1 MLLVFFFFFFKQKTA
16 YEMRISDW
24 SSDVCSSDLLDA
36 FGDQYMV
43 RGFGV
48 SQTVNGVATAVL
60 NHARDT
66 ANVERIEVLKGPASV
81 LYGQMQPGAVINIVT
96 KQPTTDFQA
105 GFGASG
111 GRYDNFR
118 GEADISGPLNADG
131 TIAARITG
139 AYENSDSFVDFW
151 HKTHGFVAPVIAFRP
166 GQIGSAPVRTP
177 VTNSQL
183 DCRT

>member
-1 MLLVFFFFFFKQKTA
+1 
-16 YEMRISDW
+16 
-24 SSDVCSSDLLDA
+24 
-36 FGDQYMV
+36 
-43 RGFGV
+43 
-48 SQTVNGVATAVL
+48 
-60 NHARDT
+60 
-66 ANVERIEVLKGPASV
+66 
-81 LYGQMQPGAVINIVT
+81 MQPGAVINIVT

-151 HKTHGFVAPVIAFRP
+151 HQTHGFVAPVIAFRP
-166 GQIGSAPVRTP
+166 GPDTKITPQGLCSQDRWSAFSNGLPADGKVLPNPNGHTARNQMRQT
-177 VTNSQL
+177 S
-183 DCRT
+183 CR

>member
-1 MLLVFFFFFFKQKTA
+1 
-16 YEMRISDW
+16 MRISDW
-24 SSDVCSSDLLDA
+24 SSDVCSSDL
-36 FGDQYMV
+36 
-43 RGFGV
+43 
-48 SQTVNGVATAVL
+48 
-60 NHARDT
+60 
-66 ANVERIEVLKGPASV
+66 
-81 LYGQMQPGAVINIVT
+81 INIVT

-166 GQIGSAPVRTP
+166 GPDTKDRKSPRL
-177 VTNSQL
+177 NSSH
-183 DCRT
+183 